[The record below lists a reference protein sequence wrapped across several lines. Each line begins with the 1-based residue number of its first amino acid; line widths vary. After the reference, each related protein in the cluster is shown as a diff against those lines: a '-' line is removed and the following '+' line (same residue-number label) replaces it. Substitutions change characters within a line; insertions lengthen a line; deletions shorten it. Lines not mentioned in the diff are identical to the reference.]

1 MQHVSPMDVLV
12 LVLGVGL
19 VLSLLLEPG
28 DIELDDDEDFE

>member
-1 MQHVSPMDVLV
+1 MDVLV